1 MRCHVDVYSKEV
13 IPSLN
18 NIYAKGTI
26 KFTFPAALG
35 DPKGQSIRLLEAMI
49 SWEMLTGN
57 Y

>member
-1 MRCHVDVYSKEV
+1 MRCHVDVYSKQV
-13 IPSLN
+13 IPSVN

-26 KFTFPAALG
+26 IFTFPAALG
-35 DPKGQSIRLLEAMI
+35 DPKSQSIRLLEAMI